1 MNVKD
6 LSISVVAREDTFIVI
21 DKPAGLPSAPLAE
34 NEDTA
39 FSQIVR
45 LAPEVALVRGK
56 KEGEGCLIHRLDTAT
71 RGLLLAACTQSAFD
85 VFLRRQEQGR
95 FIKYYCAYCD
105 YRDADVL
112 SRLSLPAIVESRFR
126 PYGKGGKKV
135 KPVFSDLPGAGK
147 ADLKKAGSKI
157 YRTEILSARKVK
169 TEDGIAVVQVM
180 CKIASGFRHQVRSH
194 LAWLGLPVIGDSLYN
209 ENNNES
215 NTENAEPCAR
225 LRFTAC
231 ALEFD
236 HPVTGRRLHFV
247 LDGFKLPD

>member
-1 MNVKD
+1 MNVKE
-6 LSISVVAREDTFIVI
+6 LSISLIAREADFVVI

-45 LAPEVALVRGK
+45 LAPEAALVHGK
-56 KEGEGCLIHRLDTAT
+56 KKTEGGLVHRLDTAT
-71 RGLLLAACTQSAFD
+71 RGLLLAACTQNAFD
-85 VFLRRQEQGR
+85 DFVRQQEQGR

-105 YRDADVL
+105 CRKPDLL
-112 SRLSLPAIVESRFR
+112 SRIVPPLSIESRFR
-126 PYGKGGKKV
+126 AYGEGGKKV
-135 KPVFSDLPGAGK
+135 KPVFAGSGR

-157 YRTEILSARKVK
+157 YRTEIVSVREVK
-169 TEDGIAVVQVM
+169 TEDGIPAVQVM

-194 LAWLGLPVIGDSLYN
+194 LASYGLPVIGDFLYN

-215 NTENAEPCAR
+215 STENSELCAQ

-236 HPVTGRRLHFV
+236 HPANGRHLRFV
-247 LDGFKLPD
+247 LEGFTLPD